1 MAERI
6 SAGILL
12 FRRAGGRPE
21 VLLAHPGGPRFADR
35 DAGCW
40 SIPKGEVEPG
50 ETLEAVARREFEEE
64 TGHPLGSVELI
75 PLGETIQKGGK
86 LVHGWAAE
94 GDLDPDGATS
104 NTYVT
109 EWPAGSGQLVEIPE
123 IDRVAWFE
131 PAAAR
136 VSIKASQVVF
146 IDRLVARLAEEGR
159 IQEVSDCRVEE
170 PGPFV
175 TGISTS
181 RPMALPCDGI
191 ET

>member
-12 FRRAGGRPE
+12 FRRAGGRLE
-21 VLLAHPGGPRFADR
+21 VLLAHPGAPRFATR
-35 DAGCW
+35 DEGYW

-64 TGHPLGSVELI
+64 TGQQLDSVELI
-75 PLGETIQKGGK
+75 SLGETTQKGGK

-94 GDLDPDGATS
+94 GDLDPDAATS
-104 NTYVT
+104 NTFMT
-109 EWPAGSGQLVEIPE
+109 EWPAGTGRLVEAPE

-136 VSIKASQVVF
+136 ASIKASQVIF
-146 IDRLVARLAEEGR
+146 IDRLVARLAEE
-159 IQEVSDCRVEE
+159 
-170 PGPFV
+170 
-175 TGISTS
+175 
-181 RPMALPCDGI
+181 RPAQ
-191 ET
+191 T